1 MTSTLQAPA
10 PLSAAS
16 GSASWH
22 ALILQRLAHRDLRE
36 KDSFAELFADHAAAR
51 SQTATLSSQ
60 LSALRLEHAQTL
72 KVAATAQEFGS
83 SDSARKFAD
92 LELQLQQLKDERAE
106 LYKTQGQNAQ
116 KLLKLMESVQQSDG
130 MVGGLQEE
138 NTKLKSQLA
147 TVTVSLRDAQE
158 LIREKDHVIQILRD
172 ELQTHQ
178 LELSQREGQ
187 LEDREKRVGDLEKE
201 NKYLVDRW
209 IQLKQEQAARMN
221 EANEYVENA
230 LKNKATSPAIT
241 RQHSSSERIYDT
253 GTPTFFVPKSITRRI
268 NAHDGEINC
277 IQMSPDGS
285 LVATGGNDKRVI
297 LYDAHTG
304 GIKSTLSGP
313 VQSVMSIAFN
323 NSSELVMGTSND
335 NSAKLWNVGTGRLK
349 HTLTGHIGK
358 VFAAKFT
365 DAGRVISGSHDRT
378 IKVWDLQR
386 GFCADTIFTLSS
398 CNDLC
403 LLNGDGTLIA
413 SGHLDNNVRVW
424 DTRSKSLVKEISVH
438 FGQVTGVTMHPTQ
451 NALLTTSRDNTL
463 KLIDLN
469 TYQTLATFSH
479 DSYRPG
485 MNWTKSTFSPDGGH
499 IASGS
504 GDGGLCLW
512 RTSDARFER
521 VMKEHRSAVCG
532 VVWGHKNVVSAEKD
546 RGVIWWGP

>member
-1 MTSTLQAPA
+1 MTSTLPASAPFASSAPA
-10 PLSAAS
+10 AA
-16 GSASWH
+16 WH
-22 ALILQRLAHRDLRE
+22 GLILQRLAQRDLRE
-36 KDSFAELFADHAAAR
+36 KESFAELFADHAAAR
-51 SQTATLSSQ
+51 SQAAALSSQ
-60 LSALRLEHAQTL
+60 LSALRLEYAQKL

-83 SDSARKFAD
+83 SDSARRFAD
-92 LELQLQQLKDERAE
+92 LEVQLQQLKDERAD

-116 KLLKLMESVQQSDG
+116 KLLELMEAVQKSDG
-130 MVGGLQEE
+130 MVGGLQDE
-138 NTKLKSQLA
+138 NSKLKAKLA
-147 TVTVSLRDAQE
+147 TITISLRDAQE
-158 LIREKDHVIQILRD
+158 LIREKDNVIQILRD

-187 LEDREKRVGDLEKE
+187 LEEREKHVGELEKE

-230 LKNKATSPAIT
+230 LKNKATSPAIS
-241 RQHSSSERIYDT
+241 RQHSSSER
-253 GTPTFFVPKSITRRI
+253 

-285 LVATGGNDKRVI
+285 LIATGGNDKRVI

-335 NSAKLWNVGTGRLK
+335 NSAKLWNVATGRLK

-365 DAGRVISGSHDRT
+365 DSGRVISGSHDRT

-413 SGHLDNNVRVW
+413 SGHLDNNVRIW
-424 DTRSKSLVKEISVH
+424 DTRSKGLVKEISVH
-438 FGQVTGVTMHPTQ
+438 FGQITGVAMHPTQ

-469 TYQTLATFSH
+469 TYHTSATYSH

-485 MNWTKSTFSPDGGH
+485 MNWTKSAFSPDGGH

-504 GDGGLCLW
+504 GDGGLCIW
-512 RTSDARFER
+512 RTADGRFER
-521 VMKEHRSAVCG
+521 VIKEHRSAVCG
-532 VVWGHKNVVSAEKD
+532 VVWGQKSVVSAEKD
-546 RGVIWWGP
+546 RGILWWGP